1 MISKLSTF
9 QSFPKLGQRGGHQ
22 ISNFFKNQN
31 CHYPKGGG
39 VKKIMDFFQFLGQL
53 KEAKI
58 GYKW

>member
-22 ISNFFKNQN
+22 ISIFFKNQN
-31 CHYPKGGG
+31 CHYPK

>member
-22 ISNFFKNQN
+22 IFNFFKNQY

-39 VKKIMDFFQFLGQL
+39 QENYGLFPVFGTTKGS
-53 KEAKI
+53 
-58 GYKW
+58 